1 MLLELSV
8 ENFGIIEQIRWRPS
22 SDLNIFT
29 GETGAGKSLIID
41 AIKALVGKKVG
52 EEVIRTGAGCARI
65 EGVFEHGDN
74 SCLKELL
81 TEGGIKDDDTV
92 VLTREI
98 DKKGRSFSRVNGHT
112 VPLRFLHEIGRALID
127 IHGQREHI
135 SLNDPSQQLVLLD
148 RYANAG
154 NIRSEL
160 EDTVERLYKLEREL
174 KGLIKDERELARRID
189 LLNFQ
194 VDEIRKARLHEGE
207 DEELQR
213 ESSVLSNVERLKSLC
228 YTAHQALY
236 GADISFPSAV
246 DRIGE
251 AVGLLKELVQSD
263 PSLSKLLEQVESAL
277 YQIEDAS
284 QALVAYQDRLEYDPA
299 RLDQVEQRLDLIRN
313 LKRKYADS
321 IAEII
326 QYADKA
332 EEELN
337 HLNFQ
342 SERETQLQ
350 DECAMLR
357 KEIGILSY
365 EISEIR
371 HRAAEE
377 LAKEVQKEL
386 SQLNMVQVG
395 FRVSFSQFET
405 QDEIVLPDGQTCA
418 FTKTGIDRV
427 EFLTSTNPGE
437 PFKPLAKIASTGE
450 TSRIMLAIK
459 SALSKADA
467 TPTLIFDEIDMGIG
481 GRSGEMVG
489 KKLSNLSQEHQVI
502 CVTHLPQVAVF
513 ADTHYN
519 VHKDVIENRT
529 ITTLTPLSSQAR
541 VEEISA
547 MLGSLSEP
555 SMESAQELLSKADSF
570 KSG

>member
-1 MLLELSV
+1 MLLELLV

-29 GETGAGKSLIID
+29 GETGAGKSLVID
-41 AIKALVGKKVG
+41 AIKALVGKRVG

-65 EGVFEHGDN
+65 EGVFEHGGS
-74 SCLKELL
+74 SCLNELL
-81 TEGGIKDDDTV
+81 TEGGIEGEDTII
-92 VLTREI
+92 LTREI
-98 DKKGRSFSRVNGHT
+98 GKKGRNFNRVNGHT
-112 VPLRFLHEIGRALID
+112 VPLRFLQEIGRALID
-127 IHGQREHI
+127 IHGQSEHI
-135 SLNDPSQQLVLLD
+135 SLNDPSQQLLLLD

-154 NIRSEL
+154 DLRSEV
-160 EDTVERLYKLEREL
+160 EDRVERLQKLGREL
-174 KGLIKDERELARRID
+174 KSLEKDERELARRID

-194 VDEIRKARLHEGE
+194 VDEIRKAELCEGE

-213 ESSVLSNVERLKSLC
+213 ESAVLSSVERLKSLC

-236 GADISFPSAV
+236 GADTPLPSAV
-246 DRIGE
+246 DSIGK

-263 PSLSKLLEQVESAL
+263 PGLSKLLEEVESAL

-284 QALVAYQDRLEYDPA
+284 QALVTYRDRLEYDPA
-299 RLDQVEQRLDLIRN
+299 RLNQVEQRLDLIRN
-313 LKRKYADS
+313 LKRKYADT
-321 IAEII
+321 IAEIT

-332 EEELN
+332 EEELK
-337 HLNFQ
+337 HLNFR
-342 SERETQLQ
+342 SERETKLH
-350 DECAMLR
+350 DECAILR
-357 KEIGILSY
+357 KEIGALSY
-365 EISEIR
+365 EISGIR

-377 LAKEVQKEL
+377 LAKEVEKEL
-386 SQLNMVQVG
+386 SQLNMAQVG
-395 FRVSFSQFET
+395 FHVLFSQFET
-405 QDEIVLPDGQTCA
+405 QDKLMLPDGQTSA

-459 SALSKADA
+459 STLSKADA

-489 KKLSNLSQEHQVI
+489 KKLSNLSQEHQV
-502 CVTHLPQVAVF
+502 AVF

-519 VHKDVIENRT
+519 VHKDVIEDRT
-529 ITTLTPLSSQAR
+529 ITTLTPLSGKAR
-541 VEEISA
+541 IEELSA

-555 SMESAQELLSKADSF
+555 AMESAQELLSKADSF
-570 KSG
+570 KRG